1 MRAVVQRVLNA
12 GVTVDGECVGRIGR
26 GYLVLL
32 GVGHGDT
39 RAEADKLWGKLRGL
53 RINEDENGKTNLALA
68 DVDGEVL
75 VVSQFTLFADCRHG
89 RRPSFTDA
97 GAPDVANEL
106 YEYFLPPI
114 HHRLGHRQPLGY
126 AVLPNRV
133 TTGHARLSSG
143 TYLGRGLFSYLRM
156 ATTGCYSIRV
166 LYILGVLSPF

>member
-75 VVSQFTLFADCRHG
+75 VVSQFTLFADCKS
-89 RRPSFTDA
+89 RRPGFSKA
-97 GAPDVANEL
+97 ARPEKAIPL
-106 YEYFLPPI
+106 YEKVISLCRERGFTVGTGEFGADMLVESVNDGP
-114 HHRLGHRQPLGY
+114 
-126 AVLPNRV
+126 V
-133 TTGHARLSSG
+133 T
-143 TYLGRGLFSYLRM
+143 
-156 ATTGCYSIRV
+156 I
-166 LYILGVLSPF
+166 ILDTKEL

>member
-12 GVTVDGECVGRIGR
+12 SVTVDGECVGRIGR

-75 VVSQFTLFADCRHG
+75 VVSQFTLYADCRHG
-89 RRPSFTDA
+89 RRPSFTAA
-97 GAPDVANEL
+97 GAPGLANEL
-106 YEYFLPPI
+106 YEYFCELVRADMGDVQTGSFGADMSVSLVNDGPFTI
-114 HHRLGHRQPLGY
+114 
-126 AVLPNRV
+126 VLD
-133 TTGHARLSSG
+133 TDEL
-143 TYLGRGLFSYLRM
+143 
-156 ATTGCYSIRV
+156 
-166 LYILGVLSPF
+166 